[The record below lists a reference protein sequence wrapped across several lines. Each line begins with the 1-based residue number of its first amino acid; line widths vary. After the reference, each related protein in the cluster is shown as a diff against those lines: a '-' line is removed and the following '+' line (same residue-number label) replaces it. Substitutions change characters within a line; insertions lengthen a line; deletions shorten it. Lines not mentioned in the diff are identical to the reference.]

1 MTKVFGK
8 QPLPAL
14 DNSRPVKNP
23 DLLNIADKN
32 YTSTIMRYSNLA
44 LLFSQ
49 LETKDK
55 HIVGAINEVNRKI
68 QPAKKVGET
77 DTIGG
82 VIIGDGLDVTA
93 EGVLSATAQGLAP
106 ATKETLGGVIVGD
119 YLNVTSD
126 GTISVDSSAVGKTY
140 YSGNLTTIDNS
151 NKINVNMTKSTDA
164 DIEQDSMD
172 NPNVLFFTEGDP
184 TGGETYYSGVLTTI
198 DEENAINVNM
208 TKSTAANIE
217 QVSRDDPNTLFFTEG
232 NPYTDNSIITVQV
245 TLLVNSWDSNNT
257 QSVTIEGITSY
268 SNILSSL
275 SPEFLFDDLPTIYAI
290 EQSANTIKFKC
301 SSKPNKN
308 VIMNIAYWG

>member
-93 EGVLSATAQGLAP
+93 EGVLSATAQGLTP

-140 YSGNLTTIDNS
+140 TAGQNISISAQNVISAIDTTYTAG
-151 NKINVNMTKSTDA
+151 KLINITNDVIGVNMTGSTPSQ
-164 DIEQDSMD
+164 IEEAS
-172 NPNVLFFTEGDP
+172 
-184 TGGETYYSGVLTTI
+184 
-198 DEENAINVNM
+198 
-208 TKSTAANIE
+208 AAN
-217 QVSRDDPNTLFFTEG
+217 PNTLFFTEG

-257 QSVTIEGITSY
+257 QSVTVEGITSY
-268 SNILSSL
+268 SNILSAL

-301 SSKPNKN
+301 NSKPNKN